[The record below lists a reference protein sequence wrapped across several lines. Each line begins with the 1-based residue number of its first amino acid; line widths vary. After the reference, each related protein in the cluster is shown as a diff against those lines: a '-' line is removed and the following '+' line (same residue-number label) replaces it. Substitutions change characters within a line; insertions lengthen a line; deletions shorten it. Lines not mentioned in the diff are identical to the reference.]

1 MGNFINSSPA
11 VHFHNNNSILFD
23 GTNDHITIAGLTN
36 DIDPDAGTVSMWVK
50 LDSTSANGAWFKAST
65 DSNNQIAMT
74 YINSSAVFR
83 PTYKAQGTAESED
96 IAFEFE
102 GNDTWYHVAV
112 TWDTTAAEGAGEVK
126 VWLNGAQSGETQAI
140 AGTWSGSINTVT
152 VGKNSLAD
160 NSYSAGHVSQ
170 LTVWKTALTA
180 AQMLQLYNG
189 EEGGPGN
196 PLMNSNVAN
205 LIGWYGFN
213 EGSGTSVT
221 DLSGTGNTAT
231 LVNGAAFNTDT
242 P

>member
-1 MGNFINSSPA
+1 MGHFINSSPA

-36 DIDPDAGTVSMWVK
+36 DMETGAGTVSMWIK
-50 LDSTSANGAWFKAST
+50 LDATSANGAWFKAST

-74 YINSSAVFR
+74 YINGSTVFR
-83 PTYKAQGTAESED
+83 PTYKAGGTAESVD
-96 IAFEFE
+96 IAFNFE
-102 GNDTWYHVAV
+102 GNDTWYHVAI
-112 TWDTTAAEGAGEVK
+112 TWDTAAAEGAGEMK
-126 VWLNGAQSGETQAI
+126 AWLNGVQSGSTQAI
-140 AGTWSGSINTVT
+140 AGTWSGSISTVT
-152 VGKNSLAD
+152 AGKNSLAD
-160 NSYSAGHVSQ
+160 NSYSAGHISQ

-180 AQMLQLYNG
+180 AQMLQLYNSG
-189 EEGGPGN
+189 TPGN

-213 EGSGTSVT
+213 EGTGTSVA

>member
-1 MGNFINSSPA
+1 MGHFINSSPA

-36 DIDPDAGTVSMWVK
+36 DMETGAGTVSMWIK
-50 LDSTSANGAWFKAST
+50 LDATSINGVWFKAST

-74 YINSSAVFR
+74 YINSSTVFR
-83 PTYKAQGTAESED
+83 PTYKAAGTAETVD
-96 IAFEFE
+96 IAFNFE
-102 GNDTWYHVAV
+102 GNDTWYQVAI
-112 TWDTTAAEGAGEVK
+112 TWDKTAAEGAGEMK
-126 VWLNGAQSGETQAI
+126 AWLNGVQSGSTQAI
-140 AGTWSGSINTVT
+140 AGTWSGSINAVT

-160 NSYSAGHVSQ
+160 NGYSAGHISQ

-180 AQMLQLYNG
+180 AQMLQLYNSG
-189 EEGGPGN
+189 TPGN

-205 LIGWYGFN
+205 LVGWYGFN
-213 EGSGTSVT
+213 EGTGTSIT